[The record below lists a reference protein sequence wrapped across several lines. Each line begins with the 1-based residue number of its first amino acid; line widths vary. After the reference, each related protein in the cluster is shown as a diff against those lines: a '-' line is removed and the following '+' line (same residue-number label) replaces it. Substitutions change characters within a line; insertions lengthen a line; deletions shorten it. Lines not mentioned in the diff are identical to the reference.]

1 MKKLFTTFFVAFATL
16 VFGQSPETFNTSGTW
31 VCPMGVTSVDVECWG
46 AGGGGGA
53 ADVASGTSFKGGG
66 GGGGGS
72 YVKKVSVAVVPG
84 TTYTITVGVGG
95 AGGTNA
101 TNGGRVSGTPGG
113 KSEFSGGVVTPI
125 TASGGTPGTGGNSQR
140 ATGVGG
146 VLGGVY
152 QYNLTAG
159 GTSFYTNGTTTFTY
173 SGGGGSAA
181 GATSAIV
188 GGGTGAVQFVVP
200 TGMGTGY
207 TSAPTVTVNSSNT
220 PTAGSGA
227 TVTALVNPN
236 INSAGATVT
245 TLGANGGQG
254 VQQLNSRGTGTG
266 TWASGGTT
274 ITFTVALANTTSV
287 VGAYITGTGITLGTK
302 VTAVSGTA
310 IGQTITLDAPT
321 TAAATGAAF
330 TMFKL
335 TGTVGGA
342 GGTGGNGGAGG
353 AATGN
358 TYDATFAVGNNGTAP
373 GGGGSGAISET
384 GTIAGGAG
392 ADGRIVLTYTSLPI
406 ELSRFDVKNAQNK
419 AILTWTTASE
429 KSNAR
434 FDIEQSTNGTDFQI
448 IGEMKGNGSTNSV
461 SNYNFEHATPSV
473 GINYYRLKQVD
484 FDGTATLSPVKSVFF
499 GKNGSVVKT
508 TLVQDRLD
516 VFVGNEVST
525 PLSIFNIAGQQVLSA
540 KIQGQQS
547 LDVSSLP
554 AGLYF
559 LNIDAAGVR
568 TSTKFVKQ

>member
-1 MKKLFTTFFVAFATL
+1 
-16 VFGQSPETFNTSGTW
+16 
-31 VCPMGVTSVDVECWG
+31 
-46 AGGGGGA
+46 
-53 ADVASGTSFKGGG
+53 
-66 GGGGGS
+66 
-72 YVKKVSVAVVPG
+72 
-84 TTYTITVGVGG
+84 
-95 AGGTNA
+95 
-101 TNGGRVSGTPGG
+101 
-113 KSEFSGGVVTPI
+113 
-125 TASGGTPGTGGNSQR
+125 
-140 ATGVGG
+140 
-146 VLGGVY
+146 
-152 QYNLTAG
+152 
-159 GTSFYTNGTTTFTY
+159 
-173 SGGGGSAA
+173 
-181 GATSAIV
+181 
-188 GGGTGAVQFVVP
+188 
-200 TGMGTGY
+200 MGTGY

-236 INSAGATVT
+236 INSAGATTT
-245 TLGANGGQG
+245 TLGANGSAG
-254 VQQLNSRGTGTG
+254 VQIANSRGTGTG

-274 ITFTVALANTTSV
+274 ITFTVALANMTNV

-342 GGTGGNGGAGG
+342 GGAGGNGGAGG
-353 AATGN
+353 LATGN

-392 ADGRIVLTYTSLPI
+392 ADGRVVLTYSAVLPI
-406 ELSRFDVKNAQNK
+406 ELSKFEVKSTQKTA
-419 AILTWTTASE
+419 LLSWTTASE

-434 FDIEQSTNGTDFQI
+434 FDIEQSTNGTDFQTI
-448 IGEMKGNGSTNSV
+448 AEVKGNGSTNSV

-473 GINYYRLKQVD
+473 GVNYYRLKQVD
-484 FDGTATLSPVKSVFF
+484 FDGTATLSPVKSVVF

-540 KIQGQQS
+540 KVQGQQS